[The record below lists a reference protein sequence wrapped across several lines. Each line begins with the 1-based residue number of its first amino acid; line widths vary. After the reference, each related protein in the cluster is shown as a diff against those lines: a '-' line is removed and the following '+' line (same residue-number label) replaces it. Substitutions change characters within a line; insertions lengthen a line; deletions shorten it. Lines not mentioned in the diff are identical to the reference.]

1 MQASIALLLGLVT
14 CHLNQSNMGARK
26 LWLKDLDHK
35 GCIFAKKSI
44 SQRLKKSKKFSFRNS
59 LVAMQHNISLN
70 GTKSK
75 IFDRVSPKY
84 FVNNPTC
91 KACQCDA
98 NIACN
103 SVSATYTVGKRPFPK
118 EMAF

>member
-1 MQASIALLLGLVT
+1 MA
-14 CHLNQSNMGARK
+14 ARK

-35 GCIFAKKSI
+35 AGIFVKKDI
-44 SQRLKKSKKFSFRNS
+44 SQRLKKNKKFSFRNS
-59 LVAMQHNISLN
+59 PVTWQHNISLN

-75 IFDRVSPKY
+75 IFDRVSRKC
-84 FVNNPTC
+84 FINNPTC

-103 SVSATYTVGKRPFPK
+103 SVSATV
-118 EMAF
+118 